1 MDKGEGEW
9 GSSPVLRAS
18 SRKRKSRASWPEVGQ
33 AKILGQSQ
41 AETDRPT
48 DQGWDRDQDRESGR
62 ERRPSREV
70 GGKQK
75 WPPLF
80 PGAVQDCGNRGY

>member
-9 GSSPVLRAS
+9 GSSPVPRAS

-41 AETDRPT
+41 AETET
-48 DQGWDRDQDRESGR
+48 DQQTRDGTETKTESERVGGR
-62 ERRPSREV
+62 EDQAE
-70 GGKQK
+70 K
-75 WPPLF
+75 
-80 PGAVQDCGNRGY
+80 